1 MKRVKTCLVA
11 VVVSLAS
18 ISIGPEKVKAE
29 CASYSVRDSQPMVQL
44 RMYKY
49 QVGTEAFSILWNL
62 SWLQAGMIIGAQYNY
77 FGDCSY
83 PGIGRGF
90 GSGSGSMNDGV
101 YPNDASVTYSI
112 YGGGVDINTARA
124 AIYAAISASSDPAPT
139 TTTTS
144 TTVSQSSEPPQT
156 ATNSTSSSP
165 TPSSQSIVQ
174 NEEDD
179 GEVIEDFAELVIN
192 QSGNRFV
199 IEINSSFPGEMFTVR
214 ARIGSRRSVVWRVQT
229 DSSGYR
235 RIITSRNLFGYSV
248 SLWRN
253 GERFDLVAVQ

>member
-18 ISIGPEKVKAE
+18 ITIGSEKVKAE

-62 SWLQAGMIIGAQYNY
+62 SWQQAGMIIGAQYNY

-101 YPNDASVTYSI
+101 YPNDASVTYNI

-124 AIYAAISASSDPAPT
+124 AIYAVINASPDPAPM

-144 TTVSQSSEPPQT
+144 TAASPPLETPQT
-156 ATNSTSSSP
+156 ESNSTSSSP
-165 TPSSQSIVQ
+165 APSSQSTVQ
-174 NEEDD
+174 NEEDN
-179 GEVIEDFAELVIN
+179 GEVVEDFAELAIN
-192 QSGNRFV
+192 QSGNRYV
-199 IEINSSFPGEMFTVR
+199 IEVNSTFPGEVFTVR

-253 GERFDLVAVQ
+253 GERFDLVVVQ

>member
-1 MKRVKTCLVA
+1 MRRAKSYLVA
-11 VVVSLAS
+11 VTVSLTA
-18 ISIGPEKVKAE
+18 ISFGTDKAHAE
-29 CASYSVRDSQPMVQL
+29 CATYSQRTGGSAL
-44 RMYKY
+44 NLTIYKY
-49 QVGTEAFSILWNL
+49 QVGGSAFLRLWST
-62 SWLQAGMIIGAQYNY
+62 SWQQAGQIFGAAYNY
-77 FGDCSY
+77 FDSCEV
-83 PGIGRGF
+83 PGVGAGYA
-90 GSGSGSMNDGV
+90 SGSGNMENGE
-101 YPNDASVTYSI
+101 YPNDASVTFWI
-112 YGGGVDINTARA
+112 YGGGVDQNTARSA
-124 AIYAAISASSDPAPT
+124 MYAAISASPDPVPT

-199 IEINSSFPGEMFTVR
+199 IEINASFPGEIFTVR

-253 GERFDLVAVQ
+253 GERFDLVVVQ